1 MNEKYF
7 CRCCLSEDC
16 YKDMANDYY
25 FGQDTENYCQMLLN
39 IFNINIVI
47 NDEQRSLICEE
58 CVSKLRNAAA
68 YKKKVLDVQEMLR
81 NSVHLETNGKGT
93 TTNTIIGEADNLD
106 EFVNNSDYSFNENYI
121 KWENFTSDTSQ
132 KGKFFVIQLEP
143 NSQKNSI
150 DSKTY
155 SLFKEKCKNEF
166 EQPTDQKN
174 ILLDTNYSLNSN
186 NTIDEN
192 TGNINLQESMNTA
205 GEQIENDDGTSDF
218 ENTDCQEHNVGL
230 YAKLLSSC
238 NDEDIGE
245 TSKSKKRKR
254 NIKNIGDTAKK
265 KKKKNENKKE
275 ISQSDLRLRYKRQNT
290 LKLIQNSNICLFK
303 SFQNKFGCQHCNM
316 RFTDLGQLKE
326 HSFTHATTK
335 IKSLV
340 NRLKGLSCKNAEI
353 SDLKCN
359 ICSEKCDDLSKLMD
373 HLKMQHKVAFQGKD
387 HYLVPYKLHDGFK
400 CALCDT
406 KFNTYLRLSIHMN
419 THYEFTNNVCEICG
433 LSYINRQSLSSHVHS
448 QHREK
453 KCSQCPAIFLTSAA
467 RTKHLRQAHGVRNLK
482 SYCNLCSKTFRYSYL
497 VRAHKVKEHDLQR
510 ETFSCSLCEKTFW
523 SSINLKLHVRS
534 VHIKER
540 NYPCTKCGMRFF
552 TKCDQHRHERTHE
565 DLRSFCCSYC
575 DAKFKSKDSWRR
587 HLKRQHGHVFEK
599 ETGKTKND
607 IET

>member
-106 EFVNNSDYSFNENYI
+106 EFANNSDYSFNENYI

-230 YAKLLSSC
+230 YAKPLSSC

-254 NIKNIGDTAKK
+254 NIKNIGDTVKRN
-265 KKKKNENKKE
+265 KKKNENRKE
-275 ISQSDLRLRYKRQNT
+275 ISQPADR
-290 LKLIQNSNICLFK
+290 K
-303 SFQNKFGCQHCNM
+303 S
-316 RFTDLGQLKE
+316 
-326 HSFTHATTK
+326 
-335 IKSLV
+335 V
-340 NRLKGLSCKNAEI
+340 
-353 SDLKCN
+353 
-359 ICSEKCDDLSKLMD
+359 
-373 HLKMQHKVAFQGKD
+373 V
-387 HYLVPYKLHDGFK
+387 
-400 CALCDT
+400 
-406 KFNTYLRLSIHMN
+406 
-419 THYEFTNNVCEICG
+419 
-433 LSYINRQSLSSHVHS
+433 
-448 QHREK
+448 
-453 KCSQCPAIFLTSAA
+453 
-467 RTKHLRQAHGVRNLK
+467 
-482 SYCNLCSKTFRYSYL
+482 
-497 VRAHKVKEHDLQR
+497 
-510 ETFSCSLCEKTFW
+510 
-523 SSINLKLHVRS
+523 
-534 VHIKER
+534 
-540 NYPCTKCGMRFF
+540 
-552 TKCDQHRHERTHE
+552 
-565 DLRSFCCSYC
+565 
-575 DAKFKSKDSWRR
+575 
-587 HLKRQHGHVFEK
+587 
-599 ETGKTKND
+599 
-607 IET
+607 